1 VLPGQR
7 FTRETTS
14 TVAIRRPAQE
24 DGFMSD
30 VESPGSDGYRISDS
44 DRQAATEALNAHREA
59 GRLDAV
65 EYEDRQVRIAKA
77 RTWTQ
82 IQPVFDDLPAPH
94 PVGMPSIGS
103 APSPLHPM
111 AGAPPAPV
119 PTNGQGGLLGD
130 LVPQR
135 YHSTLMALSP
145 FIALLLFFT
154 THWWVWFLLIP
165 VLGILFYGP
174 EGKDQRHR
182 ERDRQRALDRQARR
196 ERRGR
201 L

>member
-1 VLPGQR
+1 VAIGRPGQ
-7 FTRETTS
+7 
-14 TVAIRRPAQE
+14 Q

-30 VESPGSDGYRISDS
+30 IESPGSDGYRIGDS
-44 DRQAATEALNAHREA
+44 DRQAATDALNVHREA

-65 EYEDRQVRIAKA
+65 EYEDRQVRIAQA

-82 IQPVFDDLPAPH
+82 IQPLFDDLPAPH
-94 PVGMPSIGS
+94 PVGMPPSGA
-103 APSPLHPM
+103 APSPLRPM

-119 PTNGQGGLLGD
+119 PVEQQSGLLGD

-135 YHSTLMALSP
+135 YRSTVMALSP
-145 FIALLLFFT
+145 FIALLLFFS

-165 VLGILFYGP
+165 VLGILLYGP
-174 EGKDQRHR
+174 EGKDERHR
-182 ERDRQRALDRQARR
+182 ERDRQRALERQARR